1 MSAPTIDKRPRVGRP
16 AVTQP
21 AEAGVELID
30 SRAPVGTES
39 SRHPYQAPVSR
50 SWFLRTHEYRAYALR
65 EFSSVVVGFFC
76 FDLVVGLV
84 SMNRGLESWQWWV
97 SMQTR
102 PMNLVLTALAVVMSL
117 VHATTWFQATPKIIK
132 IRRGPRYVADGWV
145 VAQHYVLLVAFGAV
159 MYFWLGGL

>member
-1 MSAPTIDKRPRVGRP
+1 MTAIPNQKVARPRPQAATGTGDHGALSADRHP
-16 AVTQP
+16 APGP
-21 AEAGVELID
+21 A
-30 SRAPVGTES
+30 S
-39 SRHPYQAPVSR
+39 SRRPYKAPMSR
-50 SWFLRTHEYRAYALR
+50 TWFLKTKEYRAYALR
-65 EFSSVVVGFFC
+65 EASSVVVGFFV

-84 SMNRGLESWQWWV
+84 SMNRGLESWEWWV

-102 PMNLVLTALAVVMSL
+102 PMNLVLTVLAVAMSF

-145 VAQHYVLLVAFGAV
+145 VAQHYVLLVIFGAV